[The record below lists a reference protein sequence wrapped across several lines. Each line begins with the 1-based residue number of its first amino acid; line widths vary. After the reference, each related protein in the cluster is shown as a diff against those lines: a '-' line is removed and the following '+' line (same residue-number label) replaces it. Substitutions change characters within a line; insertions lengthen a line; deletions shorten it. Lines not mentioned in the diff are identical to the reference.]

1 MTSEVVVKTGSFY
14 FLIGRTITNGYNKNN
29 VATEQEIAADCSRKD
44 YPYYI
49 EFIEGRFIDA
59 PIKNTLPLQKL
70 YNSIGRNTYPTTAC
84 NPKADRSTLNKIHC
98 QIDHL
103 KITRI
108 ARDFLDDDLKNY
120 FKKYGYID
128 L

>member
-1 MTSEVVVKTGSFY
+1 MI
-14 FLIGRTITNGYNKNN
+14 IGRTITNGYNKKN
-29 VATEQEIAADCSRKD
+29 VATEQEIAADDSRQD

-70 YNSIGRNTYPTTAC
+70 YNSVGINTYPTTAV
-84 NPKADRSTLNKIHC
+84 NPTANRESLNKIHSQMC
-98 QIDHL
+98 HL
-103 KITRI
+103 KITQMAI
-108 ARDFLDDDLKNY
+108 DFLDKELEKY
-120 FKKYGYID
+120 FKKYGYMD